1 MEKMRFEYVPSGA
14 NELAT
19 SVLLPESDGPWPTV
33 IVVHGLTGSR
43 MGKSYHLVEFAR
55 KLAERGIACV
65 RFDQAG
71 CGESTGKFEDLTIR
85 TMADDAR
92 AVYEWTRA
100 QPWCDPRPRPRRIG
114 VTALSL
120 GALASLGLPDGMG
133 LALWAGV
140 FDLPGV
146 FKVTAK
152 TGLRAL
158 LEHQGWIPYRGLRIG
173 KGFIEQLG
181 AIRAEEELAKGRS
194 PLLVCHSRVDQVVP
208 IGESDAYSAACERL
222 GRPCERVVFEKATH
236 DFVDYPD
243 RMRLLETTVNWFA
256 ARASD

>member
-1 MEKMRFEYVPSGA
+1 MSKMRFEYITSGE
-14 NELAT
+14 NELAA
-19 SVLLPESDGPWPTV
+19 SVSLPPPEAATEAAPDAGGGPWPTV

-100 QPWCDPRPRPRRIG
+100 QPWCDRRPRPRRIG

-120 GALASLGLPDGMG
+120 GALAAAGLPDGMG

-158 LEHQGWIPYRGLRIG
+158 LEHQGWIPYR
-173 KGFIEQLG
+173 
-181 AIRAEEELAKGRS
+181 
-194 PLLVCHSRVDQVVP
+194 
-208 IGESDAYSAACERL
+208 
-222 GRPCERVVFEKATH
+222 
-236 DFVDYPD
+236 
-243 RMRLLETTVNWFA
+243 
-256 ARASD
+256 